1 MTTRTLTFRE
11 AINEA
16 LRLEMRRDPT
26 VILMGEDVVGGA
38 TVPHLEA
45 TGEDAWGGPLGVT
58 MGLAKEFGKK
68 RVLDTPIS
76 ESAFIGA
83 AVGAAATGL
92 RPIAELMFV
101 DFFGVCMDQIYNQG
115 AKLRYMF
122 GGKAQIPMVIRTMIG
137 SGLRAAAQ
145 HSGCHYSV
153 FTHMPGL
160 KTVVPSTPYE
170 AKGLLIS
177 AIRDPDPVIFF
188 EHKLL
193 YDISGEVPEENY
205 TIPLGVAD
213 IKRKGK
219 DMTVVALSRLVH
231 VALESAEKL
240 SKDGIELE
248 VIDLRSL
255 SPLDSKTILESVKK
269 THRLLV
275 VDEDNPRCS
284 IASDIVALVSG
295 QAFDYLDA
303 PPWMMT
309 APHTPTPF
317 SPPLEDYYIPSL
329 EKIVS
334 TVKRLVGRSSN
345 ASKSF

>member
-1 MTTRTLTFRE
+1 MTVRNLTFRE

-16 LRLEMRRDPT
+16 MRLEMRRDPK
-26 VILMGEDVVGGA
+26 VILIGEDVAGGA
-38 TVPHLEA
+38 TLPHVEA
-45 TGEDAWGGPLGVT
+45 SGGSDWGGALGATV
-58 MGLAKEFGKK
+58 GLSKEFGRK

-92 RPIAELMFV
+92 RPIVELMFV

-115 AKLRYMF
+115 AKLRYMS
-122 GGKAQIPMVIRTMIG
+122 GGKVQVPLVIRATIG
-137 SGLRAAAQ
+137 AGFRAACQ

-160 KTVVPSTPYE
+160 KAVVPSTPYD

-177 AIRDPDPVIFF
+177 AIRDPDLVVFF

-193 YDISGEVPEENY
+193 YDMSGEVPEGDY
-205 TIPLGVAD
+205 SVPLGAAE

-219 DMTVVALSRLVH
+219 DVTAVAIGRMVH
-231 VALESAEKL
+231 MALEAADKL
-240 SKDGIELE
+240 SKEGVEVE

-255 SPLDSKTILESVKK
+255 SPMDHKTVLDSVKK
-269 THRLLV
+269 THRLVV

-284 IASDIVALVSG
+284 MASDIVALVSEHL
-295 QAFDYLDA
+295 FDYLDA
-303 PPWMMT
+303 PPRMVT
-309 APHTPTPF
+309 SPHTPVPF
-317 SPPLEDYYIPSL
+317 SPPMEDYYIPGSD
-329 EKIVS
+329 KIVAI
-334 TVKRLVGRSSN
+334 VKSLVS
-345 ASKSF
+345 

>member
-16 LRLEMRRDPT
+16 IRLEMRRDPT
-26 VILMGEDVVGGA
+26 VILMREDVVGGA

-45 TGEDAWGGPLGVT
+45 TGEDAWGGPLGLT
-58 MGLAKEFGKK
+58 KGLAKEFGRK

-122 GGKAQIPMVIRTMIG
+122 GGRAQVPMVIRTMIG
-137 SGLRAAAQ
+137 AGVRAAGQ

-160 KTVVPSTPYE
+160 KTVVPSTPYD

-188 EHKLL
+188 EHKVL
-193 YDISGEVPEENY
+193 YGMSGEVPEGE
-205 TIPLGVAD
+205 
-213 IKRKGK
+213 
-219 DMTVVALSRLVH
+219 
-231 VALESAEKL
+231 
-240 SKDGIELE
+240 
-248 VIDLRSL
+248 
-255 SPLDSKTILESVKK
+255 
-269 THRLLV
+269 
-275 VDEDNPRCS
+275 
-284 IASDIVALVSG
+284 
-295 QAFDYLDA
+295 
-303 PPWMMT
+303 
-309 APHTPTPF
+309 
-317 SPPLEDYYIPSL
+317 
-329 EKIVS
+329 
-334 TVKRLVGRSSN
+334 
-345 ASKSF
+345 

>member
-1 MTTRTLTFRE
+1 MTTRMLTFRE
-11 AINEA
+11 AVNEA
-16 LRLEMRRDPT
+16 IRLEMRRDPT
-26 VILMGEDVVGGA
+26 VILMGEDVAGGA

-58 MGLAKEFGKK
+58 MGLAKEFGRK

-76 ESAFIGA
+76 ESGFIGA

-92 RPIAELMFV
+92 RPVAELMFV
-101 DFFGVCMDQIYNQG
+101 DFFGVCMDQIYNEG

-137 SGLRAAAQ
+137 AGFRAAGQ

-160 KTVVPSTPYE
+160 KTVIPSTPYD

-193 YDISGEVPEENY
+193 YDVSGEVPEGDY
-205 TIPLGVAD
+205 TIPIGVAD
-213 IKRKGK
+213 VKRKGK
-219 DMTVVALSRLVH
+219 DVTVVTLSRMVQI
-231 VALESAEKL
+231 ALEAAEKL

-255 SPLDSKTILESVKK
+255 SPMDNRTILESVKK

-284 IASDIVALVSG
+284 IACDVVALVSE
-295 QAFDYLDA
+295 QAFDDLDA
-303 PPWMMT
+303 PPRMVT
-309 APHTPTPF
+309 APHTPVPF
-317 SPPLEDYYIPSL
+317 SPPLEDYYIPRV
-329 EKIVS
+329 ERIVS
-334 TVKRLVGRSSN
+334 TAKSLV
-345 ASKSF
+345 A

>member
-345 ASKSF
+345 ASKGF

>member
-16 LRLEMRRDPT
+16 IRLEMRRDPS
-26 VILMGEDVVGGA
+26 VILMGEDVAGGA

-45 TGEDAWGGPLGVT
+45 TGEDAWGGPMGVT
-58 MGLAKEFGKK
+58 KGLVKEFGRK

-115 AKLRYMF
+115 AKMRYMF
-122 GGKAQIPMVIRTMIG
+122 GGKAQIPMVILSMIG
-137 SGLRAAAQ
+137 AGLRAAAQ

-153 FTHMPGL
+153 FAHMPGL
-160 KTVVPSTPYE
+160 KTVVPSTPYD

-188 EHKLL
+188 EHKFLFGL
-193 YDISGEVPEENY
+193 KGGVPEGDY
-205 TIPLGVAD
+205 TVPLGVAD
-213 IKRKGK
+213 IKRPGK
-219 DMTVVALSRLVH
+219 DVTVVAIGHMVH
-231 VALESAEKL
+231 IALEAAEKL
-240 SKDGIELE
+240 SKGRMDLE
-248 VIDLRSL
+248 VIDLRTL
-255 SPLDSKTILESVKK
+255 SPLDSETVLQSVKK
-269 THRLLV
+269 THRLVV

-284 IASDIVALVSG
+284 MACDIIALVSTR
-295 QAFDYLDA
+295 AFDDLDA
-303 PPWMMT
+303 PPRMVT
-309 APHTPTPF
+309 APHTPVPF
-317 SPPLEDYYIPSL
+317 SPPLEDYYIPSV
-329 EKIVS
+329 EKVVS
-334 TVKRLVGRSSN
+334 AVKSLVG
-345 ASKSF
+345 

>member
-1 MTTRTLTFRE
+1 MMTTRKLTFRE

-16 LRLEMRRDPT
+16 IRLEMRRDPT

-76 ESAFIGA
+76 ESGFIGA

-92 RPIAELMFV
+92 RPIAELMFA

-122 GGKAQIPMVIRTMIG
+122 GGKAQIPMVIRTTIG
-137 SGLRAAAQ
+137 AGLRAAGQ

-160 KTVVPSTPYE
+160 KTVIPSTPYD

-177 AIRDPDPVIFF
+177 SIRDPDPVIFF

-193 YDISGEVPEENY
+193 YDISGEVPEEDY
-205 TIPLGVAD
+205 TIPLGLAD
-213 IKRKGK
+213 VKCMGK
-219 DMTVVALSRLVH
+219 DMTVVTMGRMVH
-231 VALESAEKL
+231 IALEAAEKL
-240 SKDGIELE
+240 LKDGIELE

-255 SPLDSKTILESVKK
+255 SPIDRVTILESIKK

-284 IASDIVALVSG
+284 IACDIVALVCSE
-295 QAFDYLDA
+295 AFDHLDA
-303 PPWMMT
+303 PPRMVT
-309 APHTPTPF
+309 APHTPVPF
-317 SPPLEDYYIPSL
+317 SPPMEDYYIPSV
-329 EKIVS
+329 EKVAS
-334 TVKRLVGRSSN
+334 AAKSLV
-345 ASKSF
+345 A

>member
-1 MTTRTLTFRE
+1 
-11 AINEA
+11 
-16 LRLEMRRDPT
+16 
-26 VILMGEDVVGGA
+26 
-38 TVPHLEA
+38 
-45 TGEDAWGGPLGVT
+45 
-58 MGLAKEFGKK
+58 
-68 RVLDTPIS
+68 
-76 ESAFIGA
+76 
-83 AVGAAATGL
+83 
-92 RPIAELMFV
+92 
-101 DFFGVCMDQIYNQG
+101 MDQIYNQG

-205 TIPLGVAD
+205 TLPLGVAD

-345 ASKSF
+345 ASKGF

>member
-16 LRLEMRRDPT
+16 IRLEMRRDST

-38 TVPHLEA
+38 TVPHLEV

-58 MGLAKEFGKK
+58 MGLAKEFGRR

-122 GGKAQIPMVIRTMIG
+122 GGKAQIPMVVRTMIG
-137 SGLRAAAQ
+137 AGLRAAGQ

-160 KTVVPSTPYE
+160 KTVIPSTPYD

-193 YDISGEVPEENY
+193 YDVSAEVPEGDY

-219 DMTVVALSRLVH
+219 DATLVAMGRMVH
-231 VALESAEKL
+231 IALEAAEEL
-240 SKDGIELE
+240 SKDGTDLE

-255 SPLDSKTILESVKK
+255 SPMDDKMILDSVKK
-269 THRLLV
+269 THRLVV

-284 IASDIVALVSG
+284 VACDIVALVSG
-295 QAFDYLDA
+295 RAFDDLDA
-303 PPWMMT
+303 PPCMVT
-309 APHTPTPF
+309 SPHTPVPF
-317 SPPLEDYYIPSL
+317 SGPLEDYYIPSV

-334 TVKRLVGRSSN
+334 TVKSVVG
-345 ASKSF
+345 

>member
-16 LRLEMRRDPT
+16 MRLEMRRDPT
-26 VILMGEDVVGGA
+26 VILMGEDIVGGA
-38 TVPHLEA
+38 KVPHLEA

-58 MGLAKEFGKK
+58 TGLAKEFGKK

-76 ESAFIGA
+76 ESGFIGA

-92 RPIAELMFV
+92 RPIAEMMFV

-115 AKLRYMF
+115 GKLRYMF
-122 GGKAQIPMVIRTMIG
+122 GGKTQVPLVIRTMVG
-137 SGLRAAAQ
+137 AGFRAAGQ

-160 KTVVPSTPYE
+160 KTVIPSTPYD

-193 YDISGEVPEENY
+193 YGISGEVPEGDY
-205 TIPLGVAD
+205 TIPLGVAH

-219 DMTVVALSRLVH
+219 DVTLATMSRMVH
-231 VALESAEKL
+231 FALEAAEKL
-240 SKDGIELE
+240 AKDGIDME

-255 SPLDSKTILESVKK
+255 SPMDNKTILESVKK

-275 VDEDNPRCS
+275 VDEDNPRCGV
-284 IASDIVALVSG
+284 ASDIIALVSTR
-295 QAFDYLDA
+295 AFDDLDA
-303 PPWMMT
+303 PPRMLT
-309 APHTPTPF
+309 APHTPVPF
-317 SPPLEDYYIPSL
+317 SPPLEDYYIPSV
-329 EKIVS
+329 EKIIS
-334 TVKRLVGRSSN
+334 TAKAMVG
-345 ASKSF
+345 

>member
-1 MTTRTLTFRE
+1 
-11 AINEA
+11 
-16 LRLEMRRDPT
+16 
-26 VILMGEDVVGGA
+26 MGEDVVGGA

-219 DMTVVALSRLVH
+219 DMTVVVLSRLVH

-345 ASKSF
+345 ASKGF

>member
-1 MTTRTLTFRE
+1 MTPRMLTFRE
-11 AINEA
+11 AVNEA
-16 LRLEMRRDPT
+16 IRLEMRRDPT
-26 VILMGEDVVGGA
+26 VILMGEDVAGGA

-58 MGLAKEFGKK
+58 TGLAKEFGRK

-76 ESAFIGA
+76 ESGFIGA

-92 RPIAELMFV
+92 RPVAELMFV
-101 DFFGVCMDQIYNQG
+101 DFFGVCMDQIYNEG

-137 SGLRAAAQ
+137 AGFRAAGQ

-160 KTVVPSTPYE
+160 KTVIPSTPFD

-193 YDISGEVPEENY
+193 YDMSGEVPEGDY
-205 TIPLGVAD
+205 AIPLGVAD
-213 IKRKGK
+213 VKRKGK
-219 DMTVVALSRLVH
+219 DVTVVTLSRMVH
-231 VALESAEKL
+231 IALEAAEKL
-240 SKDGIELE
+240 STDGIELE

-255 SPLDSKTILESVKK
+255 SPMDNRTILESVKK

-284 IASDIVALVSG
+284 IACDVVALVSE
-295 QAFDYLDA
+295 QAFDDLDA
-303 PPWMMT
+303 PPRMVT
-309 APHTPTPF
+309 APHTPVPF
-317 SPPLEDYYIPSL
+317 SPPLEDYYIPRVGR
-329 EKIVS
+329 IVS
-334 TVKRLVGRSSN
+334 AAKSLV
-345 ASKSF
+345 A